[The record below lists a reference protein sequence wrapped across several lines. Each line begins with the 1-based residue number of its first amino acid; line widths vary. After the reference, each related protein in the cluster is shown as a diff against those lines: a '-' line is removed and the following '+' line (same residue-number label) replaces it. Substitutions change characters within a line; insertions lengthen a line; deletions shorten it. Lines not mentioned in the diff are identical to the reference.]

1 MSLDS
6 CRAIAIHNNKHIHIK
21 VAEEKI
27 RGAGYT
33 RSAAKS
39 AYLPGVDFSGTY
51 MYNMRSTSILESD
64 RYLPMMGFNS
74 ETGKYE
80 PKVVM
85 QDGKPV
91 MNPET
96 GLPVFAET
104 ALLPSHRLQW
114 S

>member
-6 CRAIAIHNNKHIHIK
+6 CRAIAIHNNKHIK

-51 MYNMRSTSILESD
+51 MHNMRSTSILESD

-104 ALLPSHRLQW
+104 ALLPSPRLQW